1 MELAA
6 AMEAEALKRLSRAF
20 AAWKTPEESL
30 AEARV
35 LLETAEREYM
45 EALAASDAIS

>member
-20 AAWKTPEESL
+20 AAWKTAEE
-30 AEARV
+30 
-35 LLETAEREYM
+35 
-45 EALAASDAIS
+45 